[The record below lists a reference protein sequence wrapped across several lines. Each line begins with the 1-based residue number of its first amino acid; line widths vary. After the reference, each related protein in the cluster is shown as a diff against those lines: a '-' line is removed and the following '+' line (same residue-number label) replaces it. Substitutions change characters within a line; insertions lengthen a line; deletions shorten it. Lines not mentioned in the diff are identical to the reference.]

1 MDADF
6 GIVRNSG
13 LFEMLMD
20 YGLCTRSGST
30 YSIPALWDKGFYK
43 KDFLKEFEKNEKE
56 NVAKLQK
63 ALEIREEELKRKR
76 QNLDVNDINEAL
88 ADEGNDVGD
97 EEIELSS
104 MIKQMEIDQE
114 S

>member
-1 MDADF
+1 
-6 GIVRNSG
+6 
-13 LFEMLMD
+13 ML
-20 YGLCTRSGST
+20 
-30 YSIPALWDKGFYK
+30 
-43 KDFLKEFEKNEKE
+43 
-56 NVAKLQK
+56 
-63 ALEIREEELKRKR
+63 EEEIKRKR

>member
-1 MDADF
+1 MD
-6 GIVRNSG
+6 GGNK
-13 LFEMLMD
+13 
-20 YGLCTRSGST
+20 T
-30 YSIPALWDKGFYK
+30 
-43 KDFLKEFEKNEKE
+43 LKERREE
-56 NVAKLQK
+56 
-63 ALEIREEELKRKR
+63 EIREEEMKRKR

>member
-1 MDADF
+1 MHNNRL
-6 GIVRNSG
+6 IN
-13 LFEMLMD
+13 
-20 YGLCTRSGST
+20 
-30 YSIPALWDKGFYK
+30 IIK
-43 KDFLKEFEKNEKE
+43 KIFFLRVKSNT
-56 NVAKLQK
+56 LT
-63 ALEIREEELKRKR
+63 
-76 QNLDVNDINEAL
+76 DVNDINEAL